1 MSKQQ
6 TKDWQR
12 IKDACEQTEDEDL
25 QAFENEL
32 DASDEQD
39 DEKALEYPSHAE
51 LESQLMVAEKQAQE
65 NLDKAVRAMAELD
78 NVRRRA
84 EREVANAHRFG
95 VEKLIKELI
104 PVMDSLESALVIA
117 AKDENKDMADGI
129 ELTMKLLLTALEKFE
144 VTQINP
150 EGQPFNPQE
159 QEAMS
164 VQVSNEV
171 PANTVLMVF
180 QKGYKLSDRVIRPA
194 RVIVSKATT

>member
-1 MSKQQ
+1 MSKQH

-12 IKDACEQTEDEDL
+12 IKDACEQDESEDLAENEPEVLDEDK
-25 QAFENEL
+25 
-32 DASDEQD
+32 AS
-39 DEKALEYPSHAE
+39 LEYPSHEA
-51 LESQLMVAEKQAQE
+51 LESQLMLAENQAQE

-95 VEKLIKELI
+95 VEKLVKELI
-104 PVMDSLESALVIA
+104 PVMDSLESALAIA

-129 ELTMKLLLTALEKFE
+129 ELTMKLLMTALEKFE
-144 VTQINP
+144 VTLINP

-159 QEAMS
+159 HEAMS
-164 VQVSNEV
+164 IQVSDEV
-171 PANTVLMVF
+171 PPNTVMIVF